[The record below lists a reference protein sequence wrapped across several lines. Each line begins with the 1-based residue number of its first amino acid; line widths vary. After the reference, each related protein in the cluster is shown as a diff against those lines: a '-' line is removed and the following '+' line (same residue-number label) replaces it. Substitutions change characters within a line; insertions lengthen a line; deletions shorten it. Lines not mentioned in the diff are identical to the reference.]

1 MVLERQFLDRLTNLT
16 MGRMTETNPRRNRQ
30 SGITMI
36 ETLMAAFILIVGS
49 LGMVG
54 LIVKSIATNNRN
66 RLDST
71 QMMLATSIAEQIN
84 STIIGSGQ
92 SNLIDCAGVTHTID
106 TALGGANLSSAAIDF
121 TENIAGDATKNNY
134 HMDYVLRTPCTSIG
148 TLQGLYDV
156 RWHVEIIGSVTDTK
170 TYLLTIGARL
180 KGHGEGN
187 LFFSTPVSV
196 RVLAGN

>member
-1 MVLERQFLDRLTNLT
+1 
-16 MGRMTETNPRRNRQ
+16 MGIVTESNQHRNPQ

-49 LGMVG
+49 LGMIG

-92 SNLIDCAGVTHTID
+92 SNLVDCAGVSHTID
-106 TALGGANLSSAAIDF
+106 TALGGATVSGGNIDF
-121 TENIAGDATKNNY
+121 TENIAGDATKNYY
-134 HMDYVLRTPCTSIG
+134 HMDYVLRTPCTSTG
-148 TLQGLYDV
+148 ALQGTYDV
-156 RWHVEIIGSVTDTK
+156 RWHLDIIGSVTDTK

-187 LFFSTPVSV
+187 LFFSAPVSV
-196 RVLAGN
+196 RVLSGN